1 MVLESLKRMF
11 KFTKVSKM
19 EQKQASSNRIDE
31 EIDDYEKE
39 IQEYLRSTKQRD
51 EPPVP
56 EGPDTLSQG
65 GGVKMA
71 PTEGEGEKPVQE
83 AGKKEK

>member
-1 MVLESLKRMF
+1 
-11 KFTKVSKM
+11 M
-19 EQKQASSNRIDE
+19 ERQQASFNRIDE

-39 IQEYLRSTKQRD
+39 IQEYLRSTKQRN

-56 EGPDTLSQG
+56 EGPVSLSQG
-65 GGVKMA
+65 GGIKMP

-83 AGKKEK
+83 AEKKRKIIEPILP